1 MPRPQLF
8 AGLIGLAIAA
18 SGCAGAHLA
27 ARSSQDTAPAAK
39 DLAAL
44 GLEETD
50 SGEIQQVGWFDRRSE
65 RDKERDQRFEEACN
79 PQEPRKSRKDEQ
91 PRDIDELLSPCMAPQ
106 LLDQGRRHRHPEG
119 DRRNK
124 RVDNRVNEDGCHP
137 ERERLPMLK
146 RLSDPENAQSDNKA
160 IKKAAEIKMA
170 EDLADQKI
178 KALKY
183 LGMIGCC
190 VYDKDGGITAA
201 FVAALDDPTPRVR
214 MTAIMV
220 IAGEYCG
227 QKYEH
232 CCTCKKP
239 IVEKLADLA
248 WGIDPE
254 GCYKEP
260 IPEIRAAAKAVVCKC
275 CPNEGYLVPEG
286 PVETP
291 VDPGVTPE
299 TVPESV
305 PAVPVTPVEEPKAEA
320 IGPEQVSAERP
331 LEGYSIASVA
341 EIAAEE
347 HAERLPGVASV
358 EDEPAQAPQ
367 ATVAS
372 GSVRGTIESV
382 DPHACTVLV
391 RLSTMDTLPVGSRVA
406 LFHKYSLGRLASM
419 IEFEVTQTT
428 AGSCIA
434 RPIGNPDVSPR
445 SDRRDGHRRRRQ
457 VSHGSRDRS
466 KEGRTPSV
474 AGRVARPALLLLA
487 CCLLAGVNSHNIPTR
502 ASRMDRRVT
511 RPDPQV
517 QGRAT
522 RLLFRLTSRQ
532 GTPSTGRLG
541 PNVHGELPCRLPLE
555 SGTCT
560 PAPCRLRERRPSPM
574 RGDRSARARQR

>member
-27 ARSSQDTAPAAK
+27 ARTSQDTAPTAK
-39 DLAAL
+39 DLVAL
-44 GLEETD
+44 GLEESD
-50 SGEIQQVGWFDRRSE
+50 SGEIVQVGWFDRRSE
-65 RDKERDQRFEEACN
+65 REKERDQRFDEACN
-79 PQEPRKSRKDEQ
+79 PKDPRSRKERKEAE
-91 PRDIDELLSPCMAPQ
+91 PRDIDELLPPCMAEQ

-190 VYDKDGGITAA
+190 VYDKDGGITGA

-214 MTAIMV
+214 MTAIQV

-227 QKYEH
+227 KKYEH

-275 CPNEGYLVPEG
+275 CPTDGGYAAPEV

-299 TVPESV
+299 TVPEGV
-305 PAVPVTPVEEPKAEA
+305 PAVPVTPVEEANAEA
-320 IGPEQVSAERP
+320 VGSKQVSAVQS
-331 LEGYSIASVA
+331 LEGYSVASVA
-341 EIAAEE
+341 EIVAEE
-347 HAERLPGVASV
+347 KAAQVPGVAAV
-358 EDEPAQAPQ
+358 EAQPAQAVRP
-367 ATVAS
+367 TVAS
-372 GSVRGTIESV
+372 GSVQGTIESV
-382 DPHACTVLV
+382 DPYACTVLV

-434 RPIGNPDVSPR
+434 RPVGNPDVSRAPV
-445 SDRRDGHRRRRQ
+445 GAT
-457 VSHGSRDRS
+457 V
-466 KEGRTPSV
+466 TAVV
-474 AGRVARPALLLLA
+474 AAR
-487 CCLLAGVNSHNIPTR
+487 
-502 ASRMDRRVT
+502 
-511 RPDPQV
+511 
-517 QGRAT
+517 
-522 RLLFRLTSRQ
+522 
-532 GTPSTGRLG
+532 
-541 PNVHGELPCRLPLE
+541 
-555 SGTCT
+555 
-560 PAPCRLRERRPSPM
+560 
-574 RGDRSARARQR
+574 